1 MKLDHGNIIPECYA
15 DTNLIEYLVNGTVN
29 HQHCCNKVVGTLRN
43 TFRDRFAIGIIDRDK
58 IVLEYL
64 NQCDTV
70 ASSEHLVVWKHR
82 SLPHF
87 LITIQPAI
95 DGFLLACAKEQD
107 VDPKA
112 FGLPSTL
119 RDFLKRTK
127 KTTSSKD
134 PVLRQLIEAIR
145 ESGEMIVLKNVL
157 KYLQKKTYQSDFE
170 DIKAIFGN

>member
-134 PVLRQLIEAIR
+134 SNLRQLIKAIR
-145 ESGEMIVLKNVL
+145 ENDEIKKLKSTLQYL
-157 KYLQKKTYQSDFE
+157 KEKTYQSDFE